1 MIEVKNVSYIYSDS
15 KEKALN
21 NVSFTVNDGEIVL
34 CTGRSGCG
42 KSTVIRVINGLCPSY
57 YGGTIEGLVSIDG
70 EITSRMDL
78 TEISRR
84 VGTLFQDPER
94 QFFALN
100 VEDEIVFALEW
111 MGIDRDENKR
121 RLESVI
127 KRFSLGDIRNNS
139 IAALSEGQKQKVGLA
154 EIVAL
159 HGKNIILDE
168 PTANLDPKSTEDL
181 ARLLLELKQEG
192 YCIFIVDHRHYW
204 LNSVAD
210 RVLVMSN
217 GQIEKEGDFSI
228 LDNEKLQK
236 EYGLRKAYVT
246 DRRSLLK
253 DLNPTGTDYVV
264 KGEHVAF
271 TYKDGKTIFKDLNFA
286 VPEGINVL
294 IGENGIGKTTLSRL
308 IFGLEKLSGGRIE
321 FKDPK
326 GKKPLQLGSIVLQNT
341 DYQLNMQTVYQEV
354 AICMTL
360 ADGVKP
366 HPDKVMDL
374 LEKLDLSALSYRH
387 PQSLSGGQKQRLVIA
402 CALAKNPQVLV
413 LDEPTSGLDGANMQR
428 IKNILYEFATD
439 GRAALVIT
447 HDLELI
453 DDENLKALRLEK
465 EMV

>member
-111 MGIDRDENKR
+111 MGIDRDEIKR